1 MKRPYPC
8 KICNYEA
15 SKKSHLSQHDE
26 NVHQN
31 SEKIMFT
38 ECNKS
43 IQKRSLSGH
52 MKKFHSGEQSQH
64 GCRICTFHTIYKS
77 YLKEHV
83 KHVHQ
88 KRK

>member
-52 MKKFHSGEQSQH
+52 MKKFHLGEQSQYK
-64 GCRICTFHTIYKS
+64 CRICTF
-77 YLKEHV
+77 
-83 KHVHQ
+83 Q
-88 KRK
+88 KLINIT

>member
-52 MKKFHSGEQSQH
+52 MKTYHSEEQSH
-64 GCRICTFHTIYKS
+64 YM
-77 YLKEHV
+77 
-83 KHVHQ
+83 
-88 KRK
+88 